1 MKGLLGNLTYNKQT
15 ILALFC
21 PKKGRSVSLA
31 LAWVSRSKRVR
42 RATKGASGQPKELRF
57 PYKHLDN
64 QSGNR
69 GNLKIYIEMKYCR

>member
-1 MKGLLGNLTYNKQT
+1 MKGLLGNLTHNKQT

-21 PKKGRSVSLA
+21 PKKGRSVS
-31 LAWVSRSKRVR
+31 RTKRVR
-42 RATKGASGQPKELRF
+42 RDTKGASGQPKELRF
-57 PYKHLDN
+57 PFKHLDN